1 MIIHPM
7 TTSTTPSITTSVT
20 TLNHLGVI
28 HARGEDAAQ
37 FLHNQFTQDVLLMPA
52 GHNTPSRLA
61 AWCSPKGRMLASF
74 TVFKRAKDDI
84 LLVCSRDLLA
94 PTLQRL
100 KMFVLR
106 AKVQLSD
113 ATADF
118 TVYGIVNGA
127 ALELAV
133 QPVAD
138 APPAG
143 TPLPEG
149 QWEWLSVRSGIAT
162 ITAPIVDKY
171 VPQMLN
177 YESIGGVNF
186 KKGCYP
192 GQEVVAR
199 SQFRG
204 TLKRRAFIIHSD
216 TPLAVGAEILESASV
231 VQSAANPEG
240 GFDAIVCVQLADLE
254 ALQQQFTFIPLPY
267 ALVEDV

>member
-7 TTSTTPSITTSVT
+7 ITSTTSISPSIA
-20 TLNHLGVI
+20 TLKHLGVI

-37 FLHNQFTQDVLLMPA
+37 FLHNQLTQDVLLMPA
-52 GHNTPSRLA
+52 GNDVPPRLA

-84 LLVCSRDLLA
+84 VLVCSRDLLA

-113 ATADF
+113 ASADF
-118 TVYGIVNGA
+118 TVYGAADGA
-127 ALELAV
+127 ALKLIV
-133 QPVAD
+133 QPAAD

-143 TPLPEG
+143 TPMPEG

-177 YESIGGVNF
+177 YESVHGVNF

-216 TPLAVGAEILESASV
+216 TPLAVGSEIHESASV

-254 ALQQQFTFIPLPY
+254 ALQQQFQFIPLPY
-267 ALVEDV
+267 TLVEDV